1 MRDETKDGI
10 YIFKVR
16 DYTTEIVG
24 RYNKDEGYYYVERG
38 DGTCYKYY
46 PPVEYSCRIMTS
58 RKKGILGSIK
68 HFAQS
73 LSDRSGS
80 IPSDKF
86 KDLASKVFEHVSP
99 SLDINSLERL
109 SPRLNKY
116 GEMYKIS
123 MDRNDTGDYVKFSE
137 LESLISNPS
146 RIEFMERFVC
156 PTENQP

>member
-1 MRDETKDGI
+1 MRDETKDDI
-10 YIFKVR
+10 YVFKVR

-73 LSDRSGS
+73 FSDRSGS

-86 KDLASKVFEHVSP
+86 KYLASKVFEHVSP
-99 SLDINSLERL
+99 SLDTNSLERL

-116 GEMYKIS
+116 GGCI
-123 MDRNDTGDYVKFSE
+123 R
-137 LESLISNPS
+137 SLWIGTMLVITYRS
-146 RIEFMERFVC
+146 RSWKVSYLILLG
-156 PTENQP
+156 